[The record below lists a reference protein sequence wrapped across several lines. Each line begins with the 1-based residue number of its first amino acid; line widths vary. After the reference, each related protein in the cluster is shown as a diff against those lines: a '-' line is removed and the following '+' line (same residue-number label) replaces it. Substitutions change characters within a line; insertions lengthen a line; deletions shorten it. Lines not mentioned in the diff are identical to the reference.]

1 MELLQRGGR
10 VTDKEYMQQILRI
23 DDRIDSI
30 KRDIEAQ
37 IERKADT
44 LSATD
49 YSKDRISGGHCGD
62 LSGIVAG
69 IEQCVELQ
77 RKEIERLK
85 GIKANIVVG
94 IEQCVELQ
102 RREIERLK
110 NIKAEVRWVISQVRP
125 NELAVLLTE
134 RYVQGKSWK
143 ELAGI
148 LFYSEARVRGELHDR
163 ALVEVGRIRARLK

>member
-1 MELLQRGGR
+1 M
-10 VTDKEYMQQILRI
+10 TDKEYMQQILRI
-23 DDRIDSI
+23 DDRIESI
-30 KRDIEAQ
+30 KRDIDSQ

-49 YSKDRISGGHCGD
+49 YSKDRISGGGVNQD

-77 RKEIERLK
+77 RKEIERLR
-85 GIKANIVVG
+85 G
-94 IEQCVELQ
+94 
-102 RREIERLK
+102 
-110 NIKAEVRWVISQVRP
+110 IKAEVRWVISQVRP

-143 ELAGI
+143 DLADI

-163 ALVEVGRIRARLK
+163 ALAEVGIIRAGLKKR

>member
-1 MELLQRGGR
+1 M
-10 VTDKEYMQQILRI
+10 TDKEYMLQILRI

-49 YSKDRISGGHCGD
+49 YSKDRISGGGVNQD

-69 IEQCVELQ
+69 IEQCVEIQ
-77 RKEIERLK
+77 RKEIERLR
-85 GIKANIVVG
+85 G
-94 IEQCVELQ
+94 
-102 RREIERLK
+102 
-110 NIKAEVRWVISQVRP
+110 IKAEVRWVISQVMT

-134 RYVQGKSWK
+134 RYVHGKSWK

-148 LFYSEARVRGELHDR
+148 LSYSEARVRGELHDR
-163 ALVEVGRIRARLK
+163 ALAEVGIIRDRLKKR

>member
-1 MELLQRGGR
+1 M
-10 VTDKEYMQQILRI
+10 TDKEYMQQILRI

-85 GIKANIVVG
+85 A
-94 IEQCVELQ
+94 
-102 RREIERLK
+102 
-110 NIKAEVRWVISQVRP
+110 IKAEVRWVISQVRP
-125 NELAVLLTE
+125 NELAVLLSDMYKG
-134 RYVQGKSWK
+134 RAGKS
-143 ELAGI
+143 
-148 LFYSEARVRGELHDR
+148 
-163 ALVEVGRIRARLK
+163 

>member
-1 MELLQRGGR
+1 M
-10 VTDKEYMQQILRI
+10 TDKEYMLQILRI

-30 KRDIEAQ
+30 KRDIDAQ

-49 YSKDRISGGHCGD
+49 YSKDRISGGSCSD

-69 IEQCVELQ
+69 IEQCVEQQ

-85 GIKANIVVG
+85 S
-94 IEQCVELQ
+94 
-102 RREIERLK
+102 
-110 NIKAEVRWVISQVRP
+110 IKAEVRWVISQVRP

-134 RYVQGKSWK
+134 RYVQGRSWK
-143 ELAGI
+143 DLANI
-148 LFYSEARVRGELHDR
+148 LYYSEARVRGELHDR
-163 ALVEVGRIRARLK
+163 ALAEVGNIRTRLKKR

>member
-1 MELLQRGGR
+1 M
-10 VTDKEYMQQILRI
+10 TDKEYMLQILRI

-49 YSKDRISGGHCGD
+49 YSKDRISGGSCSD

-69 IEQCVELQ
+69 IEQCVEQQ

-85 GIKANIVVG
+85 S
-94 IEQCVELQ
+94 
-102 RREIERLK
+102 
-110 NIKAEVRWVISQVRP
+110 IKAEVRWVISKVRP

-134 RYVQGKSWK
+134 RYVQGRSWK
-143 ELAGI
+143 DLANI
-148 LFYSEARVRGELHDR
+148 LYYSEARVRGELHDR
-163 ALVEVGRIRARLK
+163 ALAEVGIIRDRLKKR

>member
-1 MELLQRGGR
+1 M
-10 VTDKEYMQQILRI
+10 TDKEYMLQILRI

-30 KRDIEAQ
+30 KRDIDAQ

-49 YSKDRISGGHCGD
+49 YSKDRISGGSCSD

-69 IEQCVELQ
+69 IEQCVEQQ

-85 GIKANIVVG
+85 S
-94 IEQCVELQ
+94 
-102 RREIERLK
+102 
-110 NIKAEVRWVISQVRP
+110 IKAEVRWVISQVRP

-134 RYVQGKSWK
+134 RYVQGRSWK
-143 ELAGI
+143 DLANI
-148 LFYSEARVRGELHDR
+148 LYYSEARVRGELHDR
-163 ALVEVGRIRARLK
+163 ALAEVGNIRARLKKR

>member
-1 MELLQRGGR
+1 M
-10 VTDKEYMQQILRI
+10 TDKEYMLQILRI

-30 KRDIEAQ
+30 NRDIEAQ

-49 YSKDRISGGHCGD
+49 YSKDRISGGSCSD
-62 LSGIVAG
+62 LS
-69 IEQCVELQ
+69 
-77 RKEIERLK
+77 
-85 GIKANIVVG
+85 NIVVG
-94 IEQCVELQ
+94 IEQCVEQQ

-134 RYVQGKSWK
+134 RYAQGRSWK
-143 ELAGI
+143 ELAQI
-148 LFYSEARVRGELHDR
+148 LYYSEARVRGELHDR
-163 ALVEVGRIRARLK
+163 ALAEVGRIRTRLKKREQYKTIQNSTSKCGIL

>member
-1 MELLQRGGR
+1 M
-10 VTDKEYMQQILRI
+10 TDKEYMLQILRI

-30 KRDIEAQ
+30 KRDIDAQ

-49 YSKDRISGGHCGD
+49 YSKDRISGGSCSD

-69 IEQCVELQ
+69 IEQCVEQQ

-85 GIKANIVVG
+85 S
-94 IEQCVELQ
+94 
-102 RREIERLK
+102 
-110 NIKAEVRWVISQVRP
+110 IKAEVRWVIRQVRP

-134 RYVQGKSWK
+134 RYVQGRSWK
-143 ELAGI
+143 DLANI
-148 LFYSEARVRGELHDR
+148 LYYSEARVRGELHDR
-163 ALVEVGRIRARLK
+163 ALVEVGNIRARLKKR

>member
-1 MELLQRGGR
+1 M
-10 VTDKEYMQQILRI
+10 TDKEYMLQILRI

-30 KRDIEAQ
+30 KRDIDAQ

-49 YSKDRISGGHCGD
+49 YSKDRISGGSCSD

-69 IEQCVELQ
+69 IEQCVEQQ

-85 GIKANIVVG
+85 S
-94 IEQCVELQ
+94 
-102 RREIERLK
+102 
-110 NIKAEVRWVISQVRP
+110 IKAEVRWVISQVRP

-134 RYVQGKSWK
+134 RYVQGRSWK
-143 ELAGI
+143 GLANI
-148 LFYSEARVRGELHDR
+148 LYYSEARVRGELHDR
-163 ALVEVGRIRARLK
+163 ALAEVGNIRARLKKR

>member
-1 MELLQRGGR
+1 M
-10 VTDKEYMQQILRI
+10 TDKEYMLQILRI

-30 KRDIEAQ
+30 NRDIEAQ
-37 IERKADT
+37 IERRADT

-49 YSKDRISGGHCGD
+49 YSKDRISGGSCSD
-62 LSGIVAG
+62 LS
-69 IEQCVELQ
+69 
-77 RKEIERLK
+77 
-85 GIKANIVVG
+85 NIVVG

-134 RYVQGKSWK
+134 RYVQGRSWK
-143 ELAGI
+143 ELAQI
-148 LFYSEARVRGELHDR
+148 LYYSEARVRGELHDR
-163 ALVEVGRIRARLK
+163 ALVEVGRIRAKLLN

>member
-1 MELLQRGGR
+1 M
-10 VTDKEYMQQILRI
+10 TDKEYMLQILRI

-30 KRDIEAQ
+30 KRDIDAQ

-49 YSKDRISGGHCGD
+49 YSKDRISGGSCSD

-69 IEQCVELQ
+69 IEQCVEQQ

-85 GIKANIVVG
+85 SIKT
-94 IEQCVELQ
+94 
-102 RREIERLK
+102 
-110 NIKAEVRWVISQVRP
+110 EVRWVISQVRP

-134 RYVQGKSWK
+134 RYVQGRSWK
-143 ELAGI
+143 DLANI
-148 LFYSEARVRGELHDR
+148 LYYSEARVRGELHDR
-163 ALVEVGRIRARLK
+163 ALAEVGIIRARLKKR

>member
-1 MELLQRGGR
+1 MEILQGGGR

-23 DDRIDSI
+23 DDRID
-30 KRDIEAQ
+30 
-37 IERKADT
+37 
-44 LSATD
+44 
-49 YSKDRISGGHCGD
+49 CGD

-85 GIKANIVVG
+85 G
-94 IEQCVELQ
+94 
-102 RREIERLK
+102 
-110 NIKAEVRWVISQVRP
+110 IKAEVRWVISQVRP